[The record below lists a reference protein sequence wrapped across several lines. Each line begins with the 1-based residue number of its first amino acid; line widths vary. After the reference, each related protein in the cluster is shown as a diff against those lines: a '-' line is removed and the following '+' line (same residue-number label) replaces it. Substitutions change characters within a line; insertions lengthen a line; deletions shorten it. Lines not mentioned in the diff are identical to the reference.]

1 MQVWQYGLAPKEA
14 PGHRAIASLLLRAD
28 RERPHLSRTAG
39 SQFSCG
45 TDTVSPGL
53 PDKTGSCS
61 RQKHS
66 CSGSWSS
73 SCEEN
78 PESCDQHPGFH
89 SHKKPREYSV
99 PEEQGTRS
107 LYIRTLGSSHLVVE
121 RKKEEA
127 ER

>member
-1 MQVWQYGLAPKEA
+1 MVLTQSALASQTKPALALDKSTAA
-14 PGHRAIASLLLRAD
+14 PG
-28 RERPHLSRTAG
+28 P
-39 SQFSCG
+39 
-45 TDTVSPGL
+45 
-53 PDKTGSCS
+53 
-61 RQKHS
+61 
-66 CSGSWSS
+66 WSS

-99 PEEQGTRS
+99 PEELGTRS

-121 RKKEEA
+121 RTKEEA